1 MHLAQAPWPTHSPRV
16 FFLWL
21 CFALSFTTASSSVLV
36 PLPVWHGGR
45 LGPLVDLYW
54 KLPKGHASTWVGSS
68 LSDIRWT
75 TSCYDRARTVVLD
88 LTQIPHKKSVA
99 TTDAIQKGGRQL
111 LIGFGAQVEPFMGI
125 TRLHFIASG
134 IIMATLLVHVNFILT
149 SCGGPKLSRSASD
162 VLTGG
167 MSGCLTTTAPP
178 PHTPAAVHEGRGL
191 DVYIK
196 QCLDGECWDCVE
208 QSGVDG
214 AMVARRALIKPWM
227 LIGIEEHRE
236 WDISACERLEGIQIT
251 YHTHSVD
258 KISLTYEVGSMIGR
272 SGKGGDPPAKERS
285 AWDQRSLKE

>member
-1 MHLAQAPWPTHSPRV
+1 MCIPCFPARTVKLTVRRV
-16 FFLWL
+16 
-21 CFALSFTTASSSVLV
+21 A
-36 PLPVWHGGR
+36 VWHGGG

-54 KLPKGHASTWVGSS
+54 QLPKGHASTWVGSS

-75 TSCYDRARTVVLD
+75 TSCYDRARTFVLD

-99 TTDAIQKGGRQL
+99 TTDTIQKGGRQKL
-111 LIGFGAQVEPFMGI
+111 AFPDVAGTYESTLHRH
-125 TRLHFIASG
+125 TRQQRYTKVADW
-134 IIMATLLVHVNFILT
+134 TRT
-149 SCGGPKLSRSASD
+149 SSS
-162 VLTGG
+162 VW
-167 MSGCLTTTAPP
+167 TAYA
-178 PHTPAAVHEGRGL
+178 HARR
-191 DVYIK
+191 
-196 QCLDGECWDCVE
+196 ECWDCVE

-227 LIGIEEHRE
+227 LIGIGEHRE

-251 YHTHSVD
+251 YHAQSVD

>member
-1 MHLAQAPWPTHSPRV
+1 MCIPCFSARTVKLTVCRV
-16 FFLWL
+16 
-21 CFALSFTTASSSVLV
+21 A
-36 PLPVWHGGR
+36 VWHGGG

-54 KLPKGHASTWVGSS
+54 QLPKGHASTWVGSS
-68 LSDIRWT
+68 SSDIRWT
-75 TSCYDRARTVVLD
+75 TSCYDRARTFVLD

-99 TTDAIQKGGRQL
+99 TTDTIQNGGRQKL
-111 LIGFGAQVEPFMGI
+111 AFPDVAGTYESRDSWAIVVLSDVIALSRGI
-125 TRLHFIASG
+125 FR
-134 IIMATLLVHVNFILT
+134 N
-149 SCGGPKLSRSASD
+149 RSASD

-167 MSGCLTTTAPP
+167 MSGCLTSTAPP
-178 PHTPAAVHEGRGL
+178 LHTPAAVHEGRGL
-191 DVYIK
+191 DAYIK
-196 QCLDGECWDCVE
+196 QCLDGVRAREAGYLQIFGGGDCFYSKECWDCVE

-251 YHTHSVD
+251 YHAHSVD